1 MLFNA
6 FCTVSI
12 NYENLLNLKNIYT
25 YNAPIKGLLII
36 KLLLGISLLSFF
48 VYLFKN
54 EIFPDIWTFAG
65 PLLSLALI
73 INGLTSSKIKEIN
86 VHNSQEMIEII
97 KESLYSTKTK
107 MINFQSLKSELKS
120 ENAKKIFTLIIKLRL
135 IISENDKEIE
145 ELNSNL
151 FSLNNDKLT
160 KLHSDLKTVYKNS

>member
-1 MLFNA
+1 MHFTQN
-6 FCTVSI
+6 VSI